1 MSSQLLFYSFLN
13 INIYIF
19 KLFIC
24 SFIYFWPCWVFITAW
39 GFSAVVASG
48 GHPLVA
54 VASLLAERRLKT
66 HGLPWFQ
73 RPALESRLQGC
84 GAQAQWLHGVWDL
97 PRPRIEPASPAQAG
111 GFFFTPEPREKP
123 SFQLLIVQ
131 TVHVLTAGG
140 NLKDL
145 RLLIRFLLSCR
156 DGGVDQ
162 QPARPTA
169 TAGSSSLCRNTGNFL

>member
-1 MSSQLLFYSFLN
+1 MLLHLFLAVLGLH
-13 INIYIF
+13 YRVG
-19 KLFIC
+19 LFC
-24 SFIYFWPCWVFITAW
+24 SCGKWGPPSGCS
-39 GFSAVVASG
+39 GFSPCGAQT
-48 GHPLVA
+48 
-54 VASLLAERRLKT
+54 LKT

-84 GAQAQWLHGVWDL
+84 GAQAQWFHGVWDL

>member
-1 MSSQLLFYSFLN
+1 MGVIAQKLSNWNQGKGKAWNLGKAEHSCSELQTGCRLLQMKS
-13 INIYIF
+13 
-19 KLFIC
+19 
-24 SFIYFWPCWVFITAW
+24 
-39 GFSAVVASG
+39 
-48 GHPLVA
+48 
-54 VASLLAERRLKT
+54 
-66 HGLPWFQ
+66 
-73 RPALESRLQGC
+73 PALESRLQGC